1 LGAIDSLSL
10 SRVVQA
16 LGTEVE
22 ILAELDAA
30 SRGAG
35 EGEDETPR
43 PATEQPPPDSPLD
56 AGEPHDD
63 V

>member
-1 LGAIDSLSL
+1 M
-10 SRVVQA
+10 QA